1 MGSKTPWFARPTSRL
16 GMSGALGRVLV
27 VMGLVMVTLTS
38 LLSSGAFAQSD
49 AGAQGSDNAGNR
61 EGVSRAHVVIIP
73 IEGPIEPGLGHYVE
87 RAIDEAEENN
97 ATTIILDID
106 TPGGR
111 LDTVLDMRDAILDT
125 PIPVVAFVDREA
137 FSAGALITIA
147 SDEIWMTPGA
157 VFGAA
162 TPISGVTGETA
173 DEKTISAVR
182 ATFRA
187 TAEQQGRDPRIAEAM
202 VDPSVAIEGLD
213 TSTSLLSLS
222 TEQALQYDY
231 AEGVAEDREA
241 LLDELGLSEATT
253 RVASPTPIE
262 QAVRWIT
269 DPAIASL
276 LILLGLALIVID
288 GLIGGFGIVALVGAA
303 SLGLFFWGHL
313 LADFAGWEDLILIVV
328 GLILIG
334 IEAFVIPGFGIPGIL
349 GTLSL
354 GGGLVLAMT
363 GRSFGEPGFMDEAGD
378 ALSTLLITLALTV
391 VVIVLFSWSLPR
403 LVPALAKPARGPQR
417 MTLSA
422 TVSQG
427 GRGPLKRPVKPGF
440 FTRLFGGGSVVERD
454 VEGHTALRRRS
465 ESDPDRVRG
474 TDRF

>member
-1 MGSKTPWFARPTSRL
+1 MGSKTPWFARPTMLL
-16 GMSGALGRVLV
+16 GMSGALGRALV
-27 VMGLVMVTLTS
+27 VMGLVMVTMTS

-49 AGAQGSDNAGNR
+49 SSAQGSDNAGNS

-73 IEGPIEPGLGHYVE
+73 IQGTIEPGLGHYLE
-87 RAIDEAEENN
+87 RSINEAEADN
-97 ATTIILDID
+97 ATTIILDIN

-111 LDTVLDMRDAILDT
+111 LDTVLEMRDDILDT
-125 PIPVVAFVDREA
+125 PIPVVAFVNREA

-157 VFGAA
+157 VYGAA
-162 TPISGVTGETA
+162 TPISGATGETA

-182 ATFRA
+182 STFRS

-202 VDPSVAIEGLD
+202 VDPNVEVEGLD

-222 TEQALQYDY
+222 TDQALQYDY
-231 AEGVAEDREA
+231 AEGVAEDRDA
-241 LLDELGLSEATT
+241 LLTELGLSEATT
-253 RVASPTPIE
+253 TVASPTPIE

-288 GLIGGFGIVALVGAA
+288 GLVGGFGVVALVGAA

-334 IEAFVIPGFGIPGIL
+334 IEAFVVPGFGVPGIL
-349 GTLSL
+349 GTISL
-354 GGGLVLAMT
+354 IGGFVLAMT
-363 GRSFGEPGFMDEAGD
+363 SRSFGDEGFTAEAGE
-378 ALSTLLITLALTV
+378 ALQTLLITLALTV
-391 VVIVLFSWSLPR
+391 LVIVLFSWALPR
-403 LVPALAKPARGPQR
+403 LVPTLAKPARGPQR

-427 GRGPLKRPVKPGF
+427 GKGPLKPGF
-440 FTRLFGGGSVVERD
+440 LTRLFGGEGVVERD

-465 ESDPDRVRG
+465 ESDPDRIRDP
-474 TDRF
+474 DRY